1 MREVLKQRLA
11 ALLCT
16 VYEAGR
22 ASMEMEF
29 SEKEMMET
37 ERDAAWL
44 DAFAQEHKELS
55 EDPSRETEHDWSVW
69 EKQAEH
75 VLSLLMNNP
84 G

>member
-16 VYEAGR
+16 IYEAGR
-22 ASMEMEF
+22 ASVKMEF
-29 SEKEMMET
+29 SEEEMMEA

-44 DAFAQEHKELS
+44 DAFAQEHKEIY
-55 EDPSRETEHDWSVW
+55 EDPNEESEHDWSVW

-75 VLSLLMNNP
+75 VLRLLTNNP

>member
-11 ALLCT
+11 ALLCGA
-16 VYEAGR
+16 YEAGR
-22 ASMEMEF
+22 VSAEVGL
-29 SEKEMMET
+29 SEQEAMGA

-44 DAFAQEHKELS
+44 DAFAQEHREIY
-55 EDPSRETEHDWSVW
+55 EDPNEETEHDWPVW

-75 VLSLLMNNP
+75 VLRLLTNNP

>member
-11 ALLCT
+11 ALLCVT
-16 VYEAGR
+16 YEAGR
-22 ASMEMEF
+22 ASAEMAFPE
-29 SEKEMMET
+29 EEMMET

-44 DAFAQEHKELS
+44 DAFAQEHREIY
-55 EDPSRETEHDWSVW
+55 EDPNKETEHDWPVW

-75 VLSLLMNNP
+75 VLRLLMNNP